1 MYTYPSASPLL
12 IDVPW
17 CVTVAEIAW
26 DGQYVPV
33 DAGPAG
39 PDGCSSPPTYTGL
52 PYGSSQR
59 TAPPTIAT
67 SGAVPAVSIT
77 VSSTVTVPDFSNAA
91 APAPPSSA
99 APVPSSSATPSSVAV
114 PISQASGKLITPT
127 ARRAHVVT

>member
-1 MYTYPSASPLL
+1 VQFSADLYRPTL
-12 IDVPW
+12 W
-17 CVTVAEIAW
+17 
-26 DGQYVPV
+26 QQ
-33 DAGPAG
+33 
-39 PDGCSSPPTYTGL
+39 PTYSAANDR
-52 PYGSSQR
+52 Y
-59 TAPPTIAT
+59 